1 MARHS
6 TVRQR
11 TPAVEEDTFVSGVLE
26 ATDWTRRHGRTILG
40 AVLALVLI
48 IAGVVYYRSYRSAL
62 EAKAAGDLDQIR
74 GIAASGN
81 IPLAQRQLTQFV
93 SKYSG
98 THAGDEGRVL
108 LAQAMLD
115 QGNARGAIPVV
126 EPLASDMGNP
136 LGPTAALL
144 LGAAYE
150 GTGDYSKA
158 IATYARIG
166 DKAPYKFQ
174 RRDALENAAR
184 LKLQHN
190 DAAGAATIYQQILAS
205 IPDTTTGRNVYEMR
219 LAQAQAQ
226 AQTQGGA
233 KK

>member
-26 ATDWTRRHGRTILG
+26 ATDWTRRHGRMILYAIG
-40 AVLALVLI
+40 AVVVI
-48 IAGVVYYRSYRSAL
+48 IALAVYYRSYRSAL
-62 EAKAAGDLDQIR
+62 DAKAAGDLDQIR
-74 GIAASGN
+74 SIAASGN

-93 SKYSG
+93 GKYSG

-108 LAQAMLD
+108 LAQVMLD
-115 QGNARGAIPVV
+115 QGNAKGAIPVV
-126 EPLASDMGNP
+126 DPLASDLANP

-150 GTGDYSKA
+150 GTGDYPKA
-158 IATYARIG
+158 IATYTRIG
-166 DKAPYKFQ
+166 DKAPYQFQ

-184 LKLQHN
+184 LKLQHS
-190 DAAGAATIYQQILAS
+190 DAAGAAAIYKQILAS
-205 IPDTTTGRNVYEMR
+205 IPDTATGRSVYEMR

-226 AQTQGGA
+226 TQGGA
-233 KK
+233 RK

>member
-26 ATDWTRRHGRTILG
+26 ATDWTRRHGRIILG
-40 AVLALVLI
+40 AIVAIVVI
-48 IAGVVYYRSYRSAL
+48 IAGVMYYRSYRSAL
-62 EAKAAGDLDQIR
+62 EAKAAGDLDCIR
-74 GIAASGN
+74 AIAASGN
-81 IPLAQRQLTQFV
+81 IPLATRQLTQFV
-93 SKYSG
+93 AKYSG
-98 THAGDEGRVL
+98 THAGDEGRVM
-108 LAQAMLD
+108 LAQSMLD
-115 QGNARGAIPVV
+115 QGNAKGAIPIVD
-126 EPLASDMGNP
+126 PLASDMNDP

-150 GTGDYSKA
+150 ASNDYSKA

-166 DKAPYKFQ
+166 DKAPYEFQ
-174 RRDALENAAR
+174 RREALEDVAR

-190 DAAGAATIYQQILAS
+190 DAAGAAAVYTQILGA
-205 IPDTTTGRNVYEMR
+205 IPDTATGRSVYEMR

-226 AQTQGGA
+226 AEAT